1 MYAVFDRER
10 PSRRNP
16 DGGHEDA
23 RYGVQTCPE
32 DDAHWDRCEDR
43 RSMQPSEFVNRPF
56 SFDLIRRLPNGA
68 TASDFRFVQSGLL
81 RKIPSLFSLQDLPTL
96 IPVPP
101 LSYPN
106 VKSRA

>member
-1 MYAVFDRER
+1 MVATRMRDTAFKRVLRTM
-10 PSRRNP
+10 PI
-16 DGGHEDA
+16 G
-23 RYGVQTCPE
+23 
-32 DDAHWDRCEDR
+32 DRCEDR